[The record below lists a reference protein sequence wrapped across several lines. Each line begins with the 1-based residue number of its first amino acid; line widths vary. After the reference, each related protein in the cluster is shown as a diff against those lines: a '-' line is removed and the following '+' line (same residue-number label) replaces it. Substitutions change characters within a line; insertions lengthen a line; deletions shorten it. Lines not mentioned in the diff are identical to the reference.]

1 MLTTCQATRR
11 LEVPRATGP
20 TPCPDSPFGRSL
32 YGRRARAGLTCR
44 CEVREADAEEGGAT
58 LDRHGG
64 ASRLGLV
71 PRRGGVPDVPEKP
84 PGDRQRGG
92 ADVLGAWRGRPLP
105 RGGHHSPSR

>member
-71 PRRGGVPDVPEKP
+71 PRRGGVPDLAENP
-84 PGDRQRGG
+84 PGNRERGG
-92 ADVLGAWRGRPLP
+92 RDVPRAGRGRHPL
-105 RGGHHSPSR
+105 RGGHH